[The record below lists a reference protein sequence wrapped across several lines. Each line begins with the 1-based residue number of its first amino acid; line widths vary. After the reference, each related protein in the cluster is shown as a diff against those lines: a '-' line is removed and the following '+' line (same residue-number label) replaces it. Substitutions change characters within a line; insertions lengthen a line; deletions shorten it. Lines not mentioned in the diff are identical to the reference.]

1 MTDPKV
7 VFAGTPAFA
16 RASLQALCAS
26 GIRPLAV
33 YTQPDRPKGRGRSLA
48 ASEVKCYAEDQ
59 GLPVLQP
66 QSLKSNDA
74 QRELA
79 ALRPDIIIVAAY
91 GLIFPQAVLDIP
103 RLHCLNVHASL
114 LPRWRGAAPIQ
125 AAILAGDATTGI
137 SLMQMEAGLDSGPV
151 YADAAI
157 EIGADETAGE
167 LHDRLAALGGELL
180 VSQLPGILAGS
191 LPAVPQDAAL
201 ATHAGKIQTADSV
214 LDWRCTASDLA
225 RRVRAYN
232 PVPGARFFVA
242 DELVKCWRASS
253 IDADDA
259 PAGTVLAAGHDGI
272 DIACGEG
279 ALRLHE
285 VQRAGKRRVN
295 AGELAASVSLAGR
308 VLPLPAS

>member
-1 MTDPKV
+1 MTDPRV

-16 RASLQALCAS
+16 RASLQAVCSS

-33 YTQPDRPKGRGRSLA
+33 YTQPDRPKGRGRALA
-48 ASEVKCYAEDQ
+48 ASEVKCYAQDL
-59 GLPVLQP
+59 GLPVMQP
-66 QSLKSNDA
+66 QSLKSAEA

-125 AAILAGDATTGI
+125 AAILAGDTTTGI

-157 EIGADETAGE
+157 EIGEDETAGE
-167 LHDRLAALGGELL
+167 LHDRLATLGGELL
-180 VSQLPGILAGS
+180 ARQLPAILAGN

-201 ATHAGKIQTADSV
+201 ATHAGNCD
-214 LDWRCTASDLA
+214 
-225 RRVRAYN
+225 
-232 PVPGARFFVA
+232 
-242 DELVKCWRASS
+242 
-253 IDADDA
+253 
-259 PAGTVLAAGHDGI
+259 H
-272 DIACGEG
+272 
-279 ALRLHE
+279 
-285 VQRAGKRRVN
+285 
-295 AGELAASVSLAGR
+295 
-308 VLPLPAS
+308 